1 MELGQYDQVYSL
13 CNYLFIC
20 FAWFMFFFYGGLAF
34 KGLTIIEAAEKYNNR
49 RNDVQVESS
58 EESKLR
64 AAISLYEWSLTRAT
78 SRTCSLFSGRKTYW
92 RHWFRLSES
101 CCTHQHSLTNFITPC
116 TLLTV
121 YFLDLR
127 INWWSA
133 PSGVSKS
140 DLSIQKSGMLLAYFY
155 SLLGLRFQLS
165 DRFSILLKYL
175 PDYLQSIL

>member
-64 AAISLYEWSLTRAT
+64 AAISLYE
-78 SRTCSLFSGRKTYW
+78 
-92 RHWFRLSES
+92 
-101 CCTHQHSLTNFITPC
+101 
-116 TLLTV
+116 
-121 YFLDLR
+121 
-127 INWWSA
+127 
-133 PSGVSKS
+133 
-140 DLSIQKSGMLLAYFY
+140 
-155 SLLGLRFQLS
+155 
-165 DRFSILLKYL
+165 
-175 PDYLQSIL
+175 